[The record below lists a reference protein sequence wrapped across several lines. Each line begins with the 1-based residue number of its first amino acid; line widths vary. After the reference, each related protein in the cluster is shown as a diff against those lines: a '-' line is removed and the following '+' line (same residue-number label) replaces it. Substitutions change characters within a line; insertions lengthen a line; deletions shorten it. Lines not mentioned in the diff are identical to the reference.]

1 MPPGIPRGTFAY
13 NNVGYIVAGAMLD
26 RAFGTSFEAAMTAHV
41 FTPLGMTDAGF
52 GPQAAAGSTTQPV
65 AHRRLADGSWVVL
78 EGHDLPPMFASAG
91 GTHMSLASWGRF
103 VREVLR
109 VEAGTSTVAPA
120 AIARQTTTA
129 IITTGPNL
137 SYGMGWGI
145 VPRPWATGR
154 VLYHTGTNQGNGS
167 LTYVVPQRNVAVL
180 VTTNGFEPT
189 GQVLEVLAGRLITFH
204 NTGK

>member
-1 MPPGIPRGTFAY
+1 
-13 NNVGYIVAGAMLD
+13 
-26 RAFGTSFEAAMTAHV
+26 
-41 FTPLGMTDAGF
+41 
-52 GPQAAAGSTTQPV
+52 
-65 AHRRLADGSWVVL
+65 
-78 EGHDLPPMFASAG
+78 
-91 GTHMSLASWGRF
+91 MSLASWGRF
-103 VREVLR
+103 LREVLR

>member
-1 MPPGIPRGTFAY
+1 MTRGTFAY

-26 RAFGTSFEAAMTAHV
+26 RAFGTSFEEAMATHV
-41 FTPLGMTDAGF
+41 FTPLGMADVGWGA
-52 GPQAAAGSTTQPV
+52 QAAAGSTTQPV
-65 AHRRLADGSWVVL
+65 AHRRLPDGSWAVL
-78 EGHDLPPMFASAG
+78 EGYDLPLMFRSAG

-120 AIARQTTTA
+120 AIARQTTSA
-129 IITTGPNL
+129 LITTGPNL

-154 VLYHTGTNQGNGS
+154 VLHHTGTNQGNGS

-180 VTTNGFEPT
+180 VTTNGYEPT
-189 GQVLEVLAGRLITFH
+189 GQVLEVMADRLITFH